1 MINIAILGFGTVGSG
16 VYEVLKK
23 DSTVIADR
31 VGNEVKIKY
40 IVEIRDFSDHEAA
53 ALFTKDYDSVL
64 RDDSVSI
71 VVEMMGG
78 VEPAYTFTK
87 NAILS
92 GKSVVTSNKA
102 LIAAKG
108 AELFQLAREKGV
120 FYRYEASVGGGIPV
134 IRPIGTCL
142 GGNRITRV
150 MGILNGTT
158 NYILTKMIDEGQA
171 FDKALSD
178 AQKKGYAEAD
188 PTADIEGHDTCRKIA
203 ILASLIFGKNV
214 DYTMISTEGITEI
227 EPEDVEYAEALGAS
241 IKLIGLARIGEEKV
255 FARVS
260 PMLLTADNPLAG
272 VRDVFNAIMLTGDN
286 VGDVMLYGSGAGK
299 LPTASAVVGDIIDI
313 ARGVSENRRI
323 DWADGDSSY
332 VTPLSETKVTC
343 LIRSSEEIEDATC
356 IDIGLENEKGYIV
369 RNIRESDL
377 EKLMKTVKGA
387 KKFIRM

>member
-23 DSTVIADR
+23 DGGIIAER
-31 VGNEVKIKY
+31 VGEEINIKY

-53 ALFTKDYDSVL
+53 HLFTKDYNTVL
-64 RDDSVSI
+64 SDDSVSI

-78 VEPAYTFTK
+78 VEPAYSFTK
-87 NAILS
+87 DAISS

-102 LIAAKG
+102 LVAAKG
-108 AELFQLAREKGV
+108 AELFALAREKGV

-142 GGNRITRV
+142 GANRITRV

-158 NYILTKMIDEGQA
+158 NYILTKMIDEGQS
-171 FDKALSD
+171 FEKALAD

-188 PTADIEGHDTCRKIA
+188 PTADVEGHDTCRKIA
-203 ILASLIFGKNV
+203 ILASLIFGKDV
-214 DYTMISTEGITEI
+214 DYTKISTEGISTI
-227 EPEDVEYAEALGAS
+227 EPEDVEYAEAMGCS
-241 IKLIGLARIGEEKV
+241 IKLIGLARIGQDKV

-260 PMLLTADNPLAG
+260 PMLIPGDSPLSG
-272 VRDVFNAIMLTGDN
+272 VKDVFNAVLLTGDN

-299 LPTASAVVGDIIDI
+299 LPTASAVVSDVIDI
-313 ARGVSENRRI
+313 ARGITDNRRL
-323 DWADGDSSY
+323 DWCAGDSAY
-332 VTPLSETKVTC
+332 VTPLEETKVTC
-343 LIRSSEEIEDATC
+343 LLRSSEEIEDATC
-356 IDIGLENEKGYIV
+356 IDIGLEGEKGYIL
-369 RNIRESDL
+369 RNIKESDL
-377 EKLMKTVKGA
+377 ADLMKSHKGA

>member
-23 DSTVIADR
+23 DGAVIADR
-31 VGNEVKIKY
+31 VGDEVQIKY

-53 ALFTKDYDSVL
+53 SLFTKDYDAVL
-64 RDDSVSI
+64 ADDSVSI

-108 AELFQLAREKGV
+108 AELFSLAREKGV

-142 GGNRITRV
+142 GANRITRV

-188 PTADIEGHDTCRKIA
+188 PTADVEGHDTCRKIA

-214 DYTMISTEGITEI
+214 DYTKISTEGITEI
-227 EPEDVEYAEALGAS
+227 EPEDVEYAEALGCS
-241 IKLIGLARIGEEKV
+241 IKLIGLARIGQDKV

-260 PMLLTADNPLAG
+260 PMLLTADNPLSG
-272 VRDVFNAIMLTGDN
+272 VQDVFNAIMLTGDN

-299 LPTASAVVGDIIDI
+299 LPTASAVVGDIVDI

-323 DWADGDSSY
+323 DWLDGDSSY
-332 VTPLSETKVTC
+332 VTPLSETKVSC

-369 RNIRESDL
+369 RNIKESDL

>member
-23 DSTVIADR
+23 DGSIIAGR
-31 VGNEVKIKY
+31 VGEEVNIKY

-53 ALFTKDYDSVL
+53 HLFTKDYNTVL
-64 RDDSVSI
+64 SDDSVSI

-87 NAILS
+87 DAILN

-102 LIAAKG
+102 LVAAKG
-108 AELFQLAREKGV
+108 AELFALAREKGV
-120 FYRYEASVGGGIPV
+120 FYLYEASVGGGIPV

-142 GGNRITRV
+142 AANRITRV

-158 NYILTKMIDEGQA
+158 NYILTKMIDEGQS
-171 FDKALSD
+171 FEKALAD

-188 PTADIEGHDTCRKIA
+188 PTADVEGHDTCRKIA
-203 ILASLIFGKNV
+203 ILSSLIFGKHV
-214 DYTMISTEGITEI
+214 DFTKISTEGISSI
-227 EPEDVEYAEALGAS
+227 EPEDVDYAEALGCS
-241 IKLIGLARIGEEKV
+241 IKLIGLARIGQDKV

-260 PMLLTADNPLAG
+260 PMLIPADSPLGG
-272 VRDVFNAIMLTGDN
+272 VKDVYNAVLLTGDN

-299 LPTASAVVGDIIDI
+299 LPTASAVVSDVIDI
-313 ARGVSENRRI
+313 ARGITENRRL
-323 DWADGDSSY
+323 DWCAGDSAY
-332 VTPLSETKVTC
+332 VTPLEETKVTC
-343 LIRSSEEIEDATC
+343 LVRSSEEIEDATC
-356 IDIGLENEKGYIV
+356 IDIGLEGEKGYIL
-369 RNIRESDL
+369 RNIKESDL
-377 EKLMKTVKGA
+377 ADLMKSHKGA

>member
-23 DSTVIADR
+23 DGGIIAGR
-31 VGNEVKIKY
+31 VGDAVRIKY
-40 IVEIRDFSDHEAA
+40 IVEIRDFSDHPDAQ
-53 ALFTKDYDSVL
+53 LFTKDYSAVL
-64 RDDSVSI
+64 TDNSVSV

-78 VEPAYTFTK
+78 IEPAYSFTK
-87 NAILS
+87 DAILH

-102 LIAAKG
+102 LVAEKG
-108 AELFQLAREKGV
+108 AELFALARENGV

-142 GGNRITRV
+142 AANRITRV

-158 NYILTKMIDEGQA
+158 NYILTKMIEEGQS
-171 FDKALSD
+171 FETALAD

-188 PTADIEGHDTCRKIA
+188 PTADVEGHDTCRKIA

-214 DYTMISTEGITEI
+214 DYKKISTEGITGV
-227 EPEDVEYAEALGAS
+227 EPEDVEYAEAMDSS
-241 IKLIGLARIGEEKV
+241 IKLIGMARIGEDKV

-260 PMLLTADNPLAG
+260 PMLIPNDSPLAC
-272 VRDVFNAIMLTGDN
+272 VKDVFNAVMLTGDN

-299 LPTASAVVGDIIDI
+299 LPTASAVVSDVIDI
-313 ARGVSENRRI
+313 ARGISENRRL
-323 DWADGDSSY
+323 DWEDGDSSY

-343 LIRSSEEIEDATC
+343 LIRSKEEIEDATC
-356 IDIGLENEKGYIV
+356 IDIGIEGEKGYIL
-369 RNIRESDL
+369 RNFKESDL
-377 EKLMKTVKGA
+377 EALLKREGVIKC
-387 KKFIRM
+387 IRM

>member
-23 DSTVIADR
+23 DGGIIADR
-31 VGNEVKIKY
+31 VGEEVRIKH
-40 IVEIRDFSDHEAA
+40 IVEIRDFSGHEAA
-53 ALFTKDYDSVL
+53 ELFTKDYNAVL
-64 RDDSVSI
+64 SDNSVSI

-78 VEPAYTFTK
+78 VEPAYSFTK
-87 NAILS
+87 DAILH

-102 LIAAKG
+102 LVAAKG
-108 AELFQLAREKGV
+108 AELFKLARENGV

-142 GGNRITRV
+142 AANRITRV

-158 NYILTKMIDEGQA
+158 NYILTKMIDEGQS
-171 FDKALSD
+171 FETALAD

-188 PTADIEGHDTCRKIA
+188 PTADVEGHDTCRKIA
-203 ILASLIFGKNV
+203 ILASLIFGKDV
-214 DYTMISTEGITEI
+214 DYTKISTEGISAI
-227 EPEDVEYAEALGAS
+227 EPEDVEYAEALDCS

-260 PMLLTADNPLAG
+260 PMLIPNDSPLAG
-272 VRDVFNAIMLTGDN
+272 VKDVFNAVMLTGDN

-299 LPTASAVVGDIIDI
+299 LPTASAVVSDVIDI
-313 ARGVSENRRI
+313 ARGISENRRL
-323 DWADGDSSY
+323 DWVAGDSAY
-332 VTPLSETKVTC
+332 VTPLAETKVTC
-343 LIRSSEEIEDATC
+343 LVRSKVEIEDATC
-356 IDIGLENEKGYIV
+356 IDIGLEDEKGYIL
-369 RNIRESDL
+369 RNIKESDL
-377 EKLMKTVKGA
+377 ENLLKREGV

>member
-23 DSTVIADR
+23 DGGIIADR
-31 VGNEVKIKY
+31 VGEEINIKY

-53 ALFTKDYDSVL
+53 HLFTKEYSDVL
-64 RDDSVSI
+64 SDDSVSI

-87 NAILS
+87 DAILS

-102 LIAAKG
+102 LVAAKG
-108 AELFQLAREKGV
+108 AELFSLAREKGV

-142 GGNRITRV
+142 AANRITRV

-158 NYILTKMIDEGQA
+158 NYILTKMIDEGQS
-171 FDKALSD
+171 FEKALAD

-188 PTADIEGHDTCRKIA
+188 PTADVEGHDTCRKIA
-203 ILASLIFGKNV
+203 ILASLIFGKDV
-214 DYTMISTEGITEI
+214 DYTKISTEGITSI
-227 EPEDVEYAEALGAS
+227 ALEDVEYAEAMDCS
-241 IKLIGLARIGEEKV
+241 IKLVGLARIGQDKV

-260 PMLLTADNPLAG
+260 PMLIPKDSPLGG
-272 VRDVFNAIMLTGDN
+272 VKDVFNAVLLTGDN

-299 LPTASAVVGDIIDI
+299 LPTASAVVSDVIDI
-313 ARGVSENRRI
+313 ARGITENRRL
-323 DWADGDSSY
+323 DWCDGDSSY
-332 VTPLSETKVTC
+332 VTPLEETKVTC
-343 LIRSSEEIEDATC
+343 LVRSSEEIEDATC
-356 IDIGLENEKGYIV
+356 IDIGLEGEKGYIL
-369 RNIRESDL
+369 RNIKESDL
-377 EKLMKTVKGA
+377 ADLMKNHKGA

>member
-23 DSTVIADR
+23 DGGIIAGR
-31 VGNEVKIKY
+31 VGDEVRIKY
-40 IVEIRDFSDHEAA
+40 IVEIRDFSDHPDAQ
-53 ALFTKDYDSVL
+53 LFTKDYSAVL
-64 RDDSVSI
+64 TDNSVSV

-78 VEPAYTFTK
+78 IEPAYSFTK
-87 NAILS
+87 DAILH

-102 LIAAKG
+102 LVAEKG
-108 AELFQLAREKGV
+108 AELFALARENGV

-142 GGNRITRV
+142 AANRITRV

-158 NYILTKMIDEGQA
+158 NYILTKMIEEGQS
-171 FDKALSD
+171 FETALAD

-188 PTADIEGHDTCRKIA
+188 PTADVEGHDTCRKIA

-214 DYTMISTEGITEI
+214 DYKKISTEGITGV
-227 EPEDVEYAEALGAS
+227 EPEDVEYAEAMDSS
-241 IKLIGLARIGEEKV
+241 IKLIGMARIGEDKV

-260 PMLLTADNPLAG
+260 PMLIPNDSPLAC
-272 VRDVFNAIMLTGDN
+272 VKDVFNAVMLTGDN

-299 LPTASAVVGDIIDI
+299 LPTASAVVSDVIDI
-313 ARGVSENRRI
+313 ARGISENRRL
-323 DWADGDSSY
+323 DWEDGDSSY

-343 LIRSSEEIEDATC
+343 LIRSKEEIEDATC
-356 IDIGLENEKGYIV
+356 IDIGIEGEKGYIL
-369 RNIRESDL
+369 RNFKESDL
-377 EKLMKTVKGA
+377 EALLKREGVIKC
-387 KKFIRM
+387 IRM

>member
-23 DSTVIADR
+23 DGGIIAGR
-31 VGNEVKIKY
+31 VGEEVRIKH
-40 IVEIRDFSDHEAA
+40 IVEIRDFSGHEAA
-53 ALFTKDYDSVL
+53 ELFTKDYNTVL
-64 RDDSVSI
+64 TDNSVSI

-78 VEPAYTFTK
+78 VEPAYSFTK
-87 NAILS
+87 DAILH

-102 LIAAKG
+102 LVAAKG
-108 AELFQLAREKGV
+108 AELFKLARENGV

-142 GGNRITRV
+142 AANRITRV

-158 NYILTKMIDEGQA
+158 NYILTKMIDEGQS
-171 FDKALSD
+171 FETALAD

-188 PTADIEGHDTCRKIA
+188 PTADVEGHDTCRKIA
-203 ILASLIFGKNV
+203 ILASLIFGKDV
-214 DYTMISTEGITEI
+214 DYTKISTEGISAI
-227 EPEDVEYAEALGAS
+227 EPEDVEYAEAMDCS

-260 PMLLTADNPLAG
+260 PMLIPNDSPLAG
-272 VRDVFNAIMLTGDN
+272 VKDVFNAVMLTGDN

-299 LPTASAVVGDIIDI
+299 LPTASAVVSDVIDI
-313 ARGVSENRRI
+313 ARGISENRRL
-323 DWADGDSSY
+323 DWVAGDSAY
-332 VTPLSETKVTC
+332 VTPLAETKVTC
-343 LIRSSEEIEDATC
+343 LVRSKTEIEDATC
-356 IDIGLENEKGYIV
+356 IDIGLDDEKGYIL
-369 RNIRESDL
+369 RNIKESDL
-377 EKLMKTVKGA
+377 ENLLKREGV

>member
-23 DSTVIADR
+23 DGGIIADR
-31 VGNEVKIKY
+31 VGEEIGIKY
-40 IVEIRDFSDHEAA
+40 IVEIRDFSDHPDAH
-53 ALFTKDYDSVL
+53 LFTKDYSTVL
-64 RDDSVSI
+64 EDKSVSV

-87 NAILS
+87 DAILC

-102 LIAAKG
+102 LVAAKG
-108 AELFQLAREKGV
+108 AELFRLAKENGV

-142 GGNRITRV
+142 AANRITRV

-158 NYILTKMIDEGQA
+158 NYILTKMIDEGQS
-171 FDKALSD
+171 FDVALAD

-188 PTADIEGHDTCRKIA
+188 PTADVEGHDTCRKIA
-203 ILASLIFGKNV
+203 ILSSLIFGKDV
-214 DYTMISTEGITEI
+214 DYTKIATEGITGI
-227 EPEDVEYAEALGAS
+227 EPEDVEYAEALDCS
-241 IKLIGLARIGEEKV
+241 IKLIGLARIGEDKV

-260 PMLLTADNPLAG
+260 PMLIPNDSPLAS
-272 VRDVFNAIMLTGDN
+272 VKDVFNAVMLTGDN

-299 LPTASAVVGDIIDI
+299 LPTASAVVSDVIDI
-313 ARGVSENRRI
+313 ARGISENRRI
-323 DWADGDSSY
+323 DWAEGDSAY
-332 VTPLSETKVTC
+332 VTPLAETKVTC
-343 LIRSSEEIEDATC
+343 LVRSSEEIENATC
-356 IDIGLENEKGYIV
+356 IDIGLEGEKGYIL
-369 RNIRESDL
+369 RNFKESDL
-377 EKLMKTVKGA
+377 ANLLKRDGV

>member
-23 DSTVIADR
+23 DGEIIAGR
-31 VGNEVKIKY
+31 VGEAINIKY
-40 IVEIRDFSDHEAA
+40 IVEIRDFSSHEAA
-53 ALFTKDYDSVL
+53 HLFTKDYQDVL
-64 RDDSVSI
+64 TDDSVSV

-78 VEPAYTFTK
+78 IEPAYTFTRE
-87 NAILS
+87 AILH

-102 LIAAKG
+102 LVAAKG

-142 GGNRITRV
+142 AANRITRV

-158 NYILTKMIDEGQA
+158 NYILTKMIDEGQP
-171 FDKALSD
+171 FETALAD

-188 PTADIEGHDTCRKIA
+188 PTADVEGHDTCRKIA
-203 ILASLIFGKNV
+203 ILASLIFGKDV
-214 DYTMISTEGITEI
+214 DYTKISTEGISSI
-227 EPEDVEYAEALGAS
+227 EPEDVEYAEALGCS
-241 IKLIGLARIGEEKV
+241 IKLIGLARIGEDKV

-260 PMLLTADNPLAG
+260 PMLIANDNPLAS

-299 LPTASAVVGDIIDI
+299 LPTASAVVSDVIDI
-313 ARGVSENRRI
+313 ARGITENRRL
-323 DWADGDSSY
+323 DWEMGDSAY
-332 VTPLSETKVTC
+332 VTPLAETKTTC
-343 LIRSSEEIEDATC
+343 LVRSRVEIEDATC
-356 IDIGLENEKGYIV
+356 VDIGLEGEKGYIL
-369 RNIRESDL
+369 RNYKESELERLLKREG
-377 EKLMKTVKGA
+377 VK
-387 KKFIRM
+387 KCIRM

>member
-23 DSTVIADR
+23 DGGVIADR
-31 VGNEVKIKY
+31 VGEEVRIKY
-40 IVEIRDFSDHEAA
+40 IVEIRDFSDHEDAQ
-53 ALFTKDYDSVL
+53 LFTKDYNAVL
-64 RDDSVSI
+64 SDNSVSV

-78 VEPAYTFTK
+78 IEPAYSFTK
-87 NAILS
+87 DAILH

-102 LIAAKG
+102 LVAEKG
-108 AELFQLAREKGV
+108 AELFALARENGV

-142 GGNRITRV
+142 AANRITRV

-158 NYILTKMIDEGQA
+158 NYILSKMIDEGQS
-171 FDKALSD
+171 FETALAD

-188 PTADIEGHDTCRKIA
+188 PTADVEGHDSCRKIA

-214 DYTMISTEGITEI
+214 DYTKISTEGITGV
-227 EPEDVEYAEALGAS
+227 EPEDVEYAEALGCS
-241 IKLIGLARIGEEKV
+241 IKLIGLARIGADKV

-260 PMLLTADNPLAG
+260 PMLIPNDSPLAC
-272 VRDVFNAIMLTGDN
+272 VKDVFNAVMLTGDN

-299 LPTASAVVGDIIDI
+299 LPTASAVVSDVIDI
-313 ARGVSENRRI
+313 ARGISENRRL
-323 DWADGDSSY
+323 DWEAGDSSY
-332 VTPLSETKVTC
+332 VTPLAETKVTC
-343 LIRSSEEIEDATC
+343 LVRSSEEIEDATC
-356 IDIGLENEKGYIV
+356 IDIGIEGEKGYIL
-369 RNIRESDL
+369 RNYPESALQQLVKREG
-377 EKLMKTVKGA
+377 V